1 MVTLSGDPQPLAPSN
16 PAGDLDVETIM
27 LTGPKRAMTFT
38 RNASGQYNGR
48 LPAGYLTPGS
58 YTIEGSG
65 GNGDNSIGPFRITAN
80 LTPSLSW
87 TNKDAIN
94 TVVRVSGQEVR

>member
-1 MVTLSGDPQPLAPSN
+1 
-16 PAGDLDVETIM
+16 M

-48 LPAGYLTPGS
+48 LPAGYLTP
-58 YTIEGSG
+58 GSG

-94 TVVRVSGQEVR
+94 TVVRVSGQDVR